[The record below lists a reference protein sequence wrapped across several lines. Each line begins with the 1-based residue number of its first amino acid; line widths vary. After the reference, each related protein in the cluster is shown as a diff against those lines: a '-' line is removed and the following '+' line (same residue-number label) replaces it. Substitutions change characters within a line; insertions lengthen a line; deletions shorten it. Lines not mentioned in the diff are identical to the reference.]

1 MHHASSPKRRRLL
14 SKEEMAIDVRTAEKL
29 VRWYTGYSCPCPLS
43 NRVSR
48 VLGSLGGGVDAA
60 YVRSRPNL
68 EQSASN
74 KRIPSRITTLIEG
87 ILLERTLM
95 RPDFAASAFG
105 VHERLVYCAC
115 NNTKGNFEVSSMSV
129 WGVDLNEEVSS
140 GGVLHVTCP
149 TCTVERLSAVTPDS
163 KTKNPVSLISF
174 FRTIAEREVFSERA
188 ELKRLYSVL
197 LAGSAAGGGGVYKDS
212 CQQSSFNGSWTC
224 LLLHSGDELNRT
236 RNTKLEAEVLVSNK
250 IKHSARLQP
259 KCVCSDLLYA
269 VFSTSGA
276 PEFAYQAT
284 NISVIEGGEFLY
296 FTYVLFEEGGPFD
309 NKSDL
314 KVLLNNEPT
323 SETTCLQ
330 AAAASSST
338 ATSASS
344 SEEEDGDK
352 KHHSTLK
359 RLDTPSPQHVKKKNN
374 NEVDIQMLLF
384 TVLNN
389 KCTSGNKKRGKVGG
403 PPPNK
408 RRKKCAT
415 DDDYDGSGNPPSDT
429 TTTTTSGVTTKKD
442 FIVPCPQI
450 EEYTIFSQQRI
461 NALNNGDSSVI
472 KHPVTVNDTVFS
484 ITVRQHRKKYIVP
497 VDNVL
502 FSPPVISRTGFNK
515 FRVLS
520 GLSSFFDRI
529 EVVVAGRV
537 DSVALGNNTAHA
549 AILRLLSHIRENS
562 LKRSVELASTKGV
575 NFVVKTPTTNIGVP
589 VSVREIQERQLC
601 TASTLGMLAGL
612 AK

>member
-1 MHHASSPKRRRLL
+1 
-14 SKEEMAIDVRTAEKL
+14 MAIDTRTAEKL
-29 VRWYTGYSCPCPLS
+29 VRWYTEYSCPCPLS

-68 EQSASN
+68 EQSASD

-149 TCTVERLSAVTPDS
+149 VCTVERLSTVTPDS

-224 LLLHSGDELNRT
+224 LLLHSGGGGGGGELNRT

-276 PEFAYQAT
+276 PEFAYQAA

-338 ATSASS
+338 AAANASS

-359 RLDTPSPQHVKKKNN
+359 RLDAPSPQHVSNKVRKNNN

-389 KCTSGNKKRGKVGG
+389 KCSSGNKKRGKVGG
-403 PPPNK
+403 PPPAK

-415 DDDYDGSGNPPSDT
+415 DDHEGTGNS
-429 TTTTTSGVTTKKD
+429 SSKKN
-442 FIVPCPQI
+442 FIIPCPQI

-529 EVVVAGRV
+529 EVVVAGTI

-549 AILRLLSHIRENS
+549 AILRLLSYIRENS

-575 NFVVKTPTTNIGVP
+575 NFVIRTPTTNIGVP

>member
-1 MHHASSPKRRRLL
+1 MK
-14 SKEEMAIDVRTAEKL
+14 
-29 VRWYTGYSCPCPLS
+29 
-43 NRVSR
+43 
-48 VLGSLGGGVDAA
+48 
-60 YVRSRPNL
+60 
-68 EQSASN
+68 
-74 KRIPSRITTLIEG
+74 
-87 ILLERTLM
+87 
-95 RPDFAASAFG
+95 PDFAASAFG

-224 LLLHSGDELNRT
+224 LLLHSGNKLNRM
-236 RNTKLEAEVLVSNK
+236 RNTRLEAEVLVSNK

-269 VFSTSGA
+269 VFSSSGA
-276 PEFAYQAT
+276 PEFAYQAA

-323 SETTCLQ
+323 LETTDLQ

-338 ATSASS
+338 AAANASS
-344 SEEEDGDK
+344 SEEEEDGNK
-352 KHHSTLK
+352 KQHSRFK
-359 RLDTPSPQHVKKKNN
+359 RLDAPSPQHVSNKVKKNN
-374 NEVDIQMLLF
+374 NNEADIQMLLF

-389 KCTSGNKKRGKVGG
+389 KCSSGNNKKGGVGG
-403 PPPNK
+403 PPPAK
-408 RRKKCAT
+408 RRKKGAT
-415 DDDYDGSGNPPSDT
+415 DDYDGSVNSSSNT
-429 TTTTTSGVTTKKD
+429 TTNTSDITTKKD
-442 FIVPCPQI
+442 FIIPCPQI

-461 NALNNGDSSVI
+461 NALNNADSSVI
-472 KHPVTVNDTVFS
+472 KHRVTMNDTVFS

-502 FSPPVISRTGFNK
+502 FSPPVISRTSFNK

-529 EVVVAGRV
+529 EFVVAGTA
-537 DSVALGNNTAHA
+537 DSVALRNNTAHY